1 MQQFVKS
8 LILKKESRRARLRS
22 RKMLKI
28 VLARVGIMSVY
39 VYLYQ
44 KIGLGAKAGFKNHV

>member
-1 MQQFVKS
+1 MKS

-22 RKMLKI
+22 RKMQKI